1 MSDMI
6 LDLRR
11 VDFYTEQNVAVCAWR
26 AWANALFFTPGGGTV
41 PCFCIVDSG
50 APFSVLPYSLWHDR
64 NLSWT
69 PRGRRL
75 IRQGVQMAEPI
86 KWQGEDCSLG
96 DTSLSLI
103 DRQTNSETG
112 PFLVV
117 AKFVDRRLSDARLEM
132 IALLGM
138 NFLADNDLRL
148 VLDGA
153 RGNLVGAVSV
163 P

>member
-1 MSDMI
+1 MPDI
-6 LDLRR
+6 FLDLRR
-11 VDFYTEQNVAVCAWR
+11 VDYRSEQDVTVSAWR
-26 AWANALFFTPGGGTV
+26 TCADALFPTPGGPTV
-41 PCFCIVDSG
+41 PFSCIVDTG

-64 NLSWT
+64 TLSWT

-75 IRQGVQMAEPI
+75 ARQGGQVSDPL

-96 DTSLSLI
+96 DTSLSLV
-103 DRQTNSETG
+103 DRRTSAQTG
-112 PFLVV
+112 PFLLV
-117 AKFVDRRLSDARLEM
+117 AKFVDRRLPDPRLEM
-132 IALLGM
+132 IAVLGM

-153 RGNLVGAVSV
+153 GGSLVGYLSV

>member
-1 MSDMI
+1 MPDMI

-11 VDFYTEQNVAVCAWR
+11 VDFDTEQNVAVCAWR
-26 AWANALFFTPGGGTV
+26 TRTNARFSTPGGGTV
-41 PCFCIVDSG
+41 PYFCIVDSG

-75 IRQGVQMAEPI
+75 IRQGGQMAKPL

-103 DRQTNSETG
+103 DRQTNRGTG
-112 PFLVV
+112 PFLLV
-117 AKFVDRRLSDARLEM
+117 AKFVDRRLSDAGLEM

-148 VLDGA
+148 VLEGTG
-153 RGNLVGAVSV
+153 GNLVGLLSV